1 FCTVACRKKNKGPM
15 VAITPMPG
23 FSDMDTPE
31 LKNRLN
37 RFGVRPLPKKQ
48 MVLKLKEIHQYT
60 HQLQSSESEEETSGP
75 QRPQNASNSQ
85 SAPLSFKQP
94 TAPPAVSPMKLPP
107 SEEDELLS
115 ASQNSNTSSTA
126 ESERSNPELCVSED
140 DDSDSEG
147 ITASQAVVREKDK
160 LLAVRRFILSDPKLY
175 GRVLQYQP
183 LSLAELRSSLK
194 AAGIRL
200 GAAKLLDFLDSQCI
214 TFSTAKQGQNASSRR
229 KRGGKTKTNSV
240 AAGRG
245 RKKAAKPNGGVA

>member
-1 FCTVACRKKNKGPM
+1 VLENFLKKSALTFFTVACKKRNKGALVP
-15 VAITPMPG
+15 ITPMPG
-23 FSDMDTPE
+23 FSNMDTPE

-48 MVLKLKEIHQYT
+48 MVLKLREIHQYT

-75 QRPQNASNSQ
+75 QRPPNASNSQ

-94 TAPPAVSPMKLPP
+94 AAPPAVSPVKLPP

-115 ASQNSNTSSTA
+115 ASQNSNTSSTFNPFLFP
-126 ESERSNPELCVSED
+126 RSNPELCVSED

-160 LLAVRRFILSDPKLY
+160 LLAVRQFIRSDPKLY
-175 GRVLQYQP
+175 TRVLQYQP

-214 TFSTAKQGQNASSRR
+214 TFSTAKQACNAKK
-229 KRGGKTKTNSV
+229 KR
-240 AAGRG
+240 
-245 RKKAAKPNGGVA
+245 KAAKPNGGVAIK

>member
-1 FCTVACRKKNKGPM
+1 FFYDMVACRKRNKGPL
-15 VAITPMPG
+15 VPITPMPG

-31 LKNRLN
+31 LKNKLN

-75 QRPQNASNSQ
+75 QCHPNASNSQ
-85 SAPLSFKQP
+85 SAPLCFKQP
-94 TAPPAVSPMKLPP
+94 TAPPAVSPVKLPP

-126 ESERSNPELCVSED
+126 ESERYSSYMAIY

-147 ITASQAVVREKDK
+147 ITASQAVVRKKDK
-160 LLAVRRFILSDPKLY
+160 LLAVRQLILSDPKLY
-175 GRVLQYQP
+175 ARVLQYQP

-214 TFSTAKQGQNASSRR
+214 TFSMAKQGQNASSRR
-229 KRGGKTKTNSV
+229 KRRVKTTTS
-240 AAGRG
+240 GE
-245 RKKAAKPNGGVA
+245 RKAEEKSDRLPCA